1 MIPYGPYGS
10 NIKRQIQTHFDVNA
24 NTRCLPLHIVC
35 TYY

>member
-1 MIPYGPYGS
+1 MGRMVV
-10 NIKRQIQTHFDVNA
+10 NIKRQFQTHSDVTA